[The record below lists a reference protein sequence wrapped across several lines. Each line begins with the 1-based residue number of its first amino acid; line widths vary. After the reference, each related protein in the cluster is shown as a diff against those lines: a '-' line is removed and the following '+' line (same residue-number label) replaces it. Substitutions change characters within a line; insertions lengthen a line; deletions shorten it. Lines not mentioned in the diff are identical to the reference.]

1 MAVQLVINTFG
12 AYLRKQGDCFIVK
25 NEDKAFEVSVRKV
38 DSIMITTGAFLSTD
52 AIKAAMDHNI
62 EILFLDEHGD
72 PYGRVWHSKL
82 GSTTLIRRRQL
93 EFAEDERGLALAK
106 EWVLAKFER
115 QAEFVKKLAH
125 ARPERE
131 SEVLVYAGRLEEGRT
146 KLAALRGTLD
156 EQRRTVMG
164 LEGAAGRTYFEALS
178 FIMPDRY
185 KFEGRSRQPAKDEF
199 NCLLNYGYGVLY
211 SMVEKACLIAGL
223 DPYVGFV
230 HTDNYNKKS
239 LVFDLM
245 EMFRYLVDQTVVYL
259 FTGRKV
265 RQDWVETVPGGLT
278 LAKDGK
284 AALIEALNETF
295 ETSVR
300 YRNRNIKQRDIIQF
314 ECHHIANELIKE
326 APDADVGGVRCGLD
340 AEADED
346 CESV

>member
-1 MAVQLVINTFG
+1 MQLVINTFG
-12 AYLRKQGDCFIVK
+12 AYLRKQGDCFVVK
-25 NEDKAFEVSVRKV
+25 NDDKTFEVSVRKV

-62 EILFLDEHGD
+62 DILFLDEHGD

-93 EFAEDERGLALAK
+93 EYADDARGLALAQ
-106 EWVLAKFER
+106 EWVTAKCDR
-115 QAEFVKKLAH
+115 QIEFLKKLGH
-125 ARPERE
+125 ARPEKE
-131 SEVLVYAGRLEEGRT
+131 AEILVYAARLAEGRE
-146 KLAALRGTLD
+146 KLAALTGTLEEQRGTI
-156 EQRRTVMG
+156 MG

-178 FIMPDRY
+178 FIMPERY
-185 KFEGRSRQPAKDEF
+185 RFTGRSRQPAKDEF

-230 HTDNYNKKS
+230 HSDNYNKKS

-245 EMFRYLVDQTVVYL
+245 EMFRYLADQTVVYL
-259 FTGRKV
+259 FTGRTVK
-265 RQDWVETVPGGLT
+265 QDWFENVPGGLT

-314 ECHHIANELIKE
+314 ECHRIANELIKE
-326 APDADVGGVRCGLD
+326 AGDADVGGLRCLGD
-340 AEADED
+340 PEADEN
-346 CESV
+346 CEGV

>member
-1 MAVQLVINTFG
+1 MQLVINSFG
-12 AYLRKQGDCFIVK
+12 AYLRKQGDCFLVK
-25 NEDKAFEVSVRKV
+25 NEDKTFEVSVRKV
-38 DSIMITTGAFLSTD
+38 GSIMITTSAFLSTD

-62 EILFLDEHGD
+62 DILFLDEHGD

-93 EFAEDERGLALAK
+93 EYADDARGLALAQ
-106 EWVLAKFER
+106 EWIAAKFDR
-115 QAEFVKKLAH
+115 QIEFLKKLAH
-125 ARPERE
+125 ARPEKE
-131 SEVLVYAGRLEEGRT
+131 ADVLVYADRLAEGREN
-146 KLAALRGTLD
+146 LAALTGTLEGQRGTI
-156 EQRRTVMG
+156 MG

-178 FIMPDRY
+178 FIMPERY
-185 KFEGRSRQPAKDEF
+185 RFEGRSRQPAKDEF

-211 SMVEKACLIAGL
+211 SMVEKACLVAGL

-245 EMFRYLVDQTVVYL
+245 EMFRYLTDQTVVYL

-265 RQDWVETVPGGLT
+265 KQEWFEAVPGGMT

-314 ECHHIANELIKE
+314 ECHRIANGLIKE
-326 APDADVGGVRCGLD
+326 AGDADLGGVRCVGD
-340 AEADED
+340 AETDED
-346 CESV
+346 CQGL